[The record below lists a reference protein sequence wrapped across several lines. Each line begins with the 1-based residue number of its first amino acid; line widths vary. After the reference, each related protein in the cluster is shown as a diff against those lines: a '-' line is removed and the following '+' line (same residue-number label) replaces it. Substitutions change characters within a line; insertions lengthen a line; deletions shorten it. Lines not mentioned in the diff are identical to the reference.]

1 MTDCVLNM
9 CHLVWWLA
17 FLVMDF
23 PSFAVRAVKKGTLAR
38 CTMVFWGKRGDG
50 YPPHLLTI
58 SWPFQSL
65 RCFYCCLFSSEKVSQ
80 AHTVLTS
87 FKLLL
92 RQRLVY
98 LKVLRVCG
106 VTPSWLIIYE
116 KWDIFWNNT
125 KLAKHGSSI
134 IQSRKTAVLKYI
146 LSCWDFSCL
155 FSFNENNILWKEMN
169 TESVLVT
176 CWWRQ
181 SGSSQIS
188 SRWRNYGFL

>member
-1 MTDCVLNM
+1 MHHGFLGEEGG
-9 CHLVWWLA
+9 WLPSSPVNY
-17 FLVMDF
+17 FLTSSITKM
-23 PSFAVRAVKKGTLAR
+23 LL
-38 CTMVFWGKRGDG
+38 
-50 YPPHLLTI
+50 LLT
-58 SWPFQSL
+58 
-65 RCFYCCLFSSEKVSQ
+65 LFLWKSESGSQ
-80 AHTVLTS
+80 CS
-87 FKLLL
+87 NWLL

-98 LKVLRVCG
+98 LKVLRVCD

-116 KWDIFWNNT
+116 KWDIFWSNT

-181 SGSSQIS
+181 NGSSQIS